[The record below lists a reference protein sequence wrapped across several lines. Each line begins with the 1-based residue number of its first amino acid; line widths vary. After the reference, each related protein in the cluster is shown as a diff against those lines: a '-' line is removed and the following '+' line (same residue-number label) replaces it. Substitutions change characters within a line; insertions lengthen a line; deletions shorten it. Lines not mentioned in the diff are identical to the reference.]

1 MQLLEALKAAL
12 TRSIRKKPRKEP
24 EHPDDP
30 YALVG
35 APKKPRTPLR
45 SAAAA
50 APLEFEKPSE

>member
-1 MQLLEALKAAL
+1 MGKDRSVLEKLKQALRRVL
-12 TRSIRKKPRKEP
+12 RRGEP

-35 APKKPRTPLR
+35 APKKPGPPVR

-50 APLEFEKPSE
+50 VRPEADC

>member
-1 MQLLEALKAAL
+1 MKKE
-12 TRSIRKKPRKEP
+12 RSVAEKFREIFKRWLRRGHP

-35 APKKPRTPLR
+35 APKKPRPPVR

-50 APLEFEKPSE
+50 VRPDSDS

>member
-1 MQLLEALKAAL
+1 MKKE
-12 TRSIRKKPRKEP
+12 RSVAEKFREIIKRWLRRGHP

-35 APKKPRTPLR
+35 APKKPRPPLR

-50 APLEFEKPSE
+50 VRPDSDS